1 MVRPSR
7 NTGRAQLTRHLRRR
21 EGPGAL
27 DRHPHGR
34 HGLRRP
40 DRARPGQAGAAGGV
54 RVGLHAER
62 SADFGAAPAA
72 LARPGPRHQRWLG
85 MIMNW
90 VAPPSNY
97 PRGVKGSISP
107 RYGGGTVYH
116 YVAAMGYDDTRARGR
131 CGSPTPASGP
141 SGTGAA
147 SIRSRRSSRRR
158 ATRTPTP
165 HPERPGQHHLHVDD
179 RSRVSVNT
187 AVAE

>member
-1 MVRPSR
+1 MLNSR
-7 NTGRAQLTRHLRRR
+7 GIYVAERDLARSIGTHTGGTDYV
-21 EGPGAL
+21 GPIERDL
-27 DRHPHGR
+27 DRRVP
-34 HGLRRP
+34 
-40 DRARPGQAGAAGGV
+40 QAGYVSVYMPNDPPTSAQRQRLWRDLVRGVNAG
-54 RVGLHAER
+54 
-62 SADFGAAPAA
+62 
-72 LARPGPRHQRWLG
+72 WG

>member
-1 MVRPSR
+1 M
-7 NTGRAQLTRHLRRR
+7 
-21 EGPGAL
+21 
-27 DRHPHGR
+27 
-34 HGLRRP
+34 
-40 DRARPGQAGAAGGV
+40 
-54 RVGLHAER
+54 
-62 SADFGAAPAA
+62 
-72 LARPGPRHQRWLG
+72 
-85 MIMNW
+85 
-90 VAPPSNY
+90 
-97 PRGVKGSISP
+97 KGSISP

-179 RSRVSVNT
+179 RTRCEVAGQCAVRVLVAT
-187 AVAE
+187 ATPARRLLPG